1 VSTDGTKIAFT
12 SNRDGNYEIYV
23 MDADG
28 SNPTNITNDDA
39 LDTNPSWSPDGT
51 KIAFT
56 SNRDGNREIY
66 VMNSDGS
73 DQTRLTNDAAW
84 DYHPF
89 WSSDGTQI
97 AFTSDRDGNDEIYV
111 MDADGSNP
119 TRITN
124 DDDRDSDPS
133 WSPDRTQIAF
143 SSHRD
148 GNYEIYVMDVDGS
161 NPTRITSN
169 DARDDAPSWSPDGTK
184 IAFTSERDGNYEIYV
199 MNADGSDPTN
209 ITNDDDQD
217 DGPFWSSDGTKIIF
231 SSQRDGNREIYAVSN
246 FPLPDLAP
254 ADDNYVLMAHGSYSD
269 EAIITFYVGGKLANQ
284 TTIGSVGSIT
294 KLDLT
299 ADGEVI
305 ANNTA
310 LVAAS
315 NNRPRLFAGIAYIG
329 NMPAPDGTEIT
340 AKINDVIIAETT
352 AESKFEDVSTES
364 DSAGV
369 FAGLSTNL
377 TSAWRF
383 SNADQSWSFYNP
395 TDSFD
400 ALNTYLN
407 ASAGEIV
414 YLDLSEDQQWGNIQL
429 EPGSNQV
436 VIP

>member
-1 VSTDGTKIAFT
+1 MDADGANPTNITNHAARDYEPSWSHDGTKIAFT
-12 SNRDGNYEIYV
+12 SRRDGNGEIYV
-23 MDADG
+23 MDSGG
-28 SNPTNITNDDA
+28 SNQTRLTNHASSDDA
-39 LDTNPSWSPDGT
+39 ASWSPDGT
-51 KIAFT
+51 KIAFE
-56 SNRDGNREIY
+56 SDRDGNRNREIY
-66 VMNSDGS
+66 VMN
-73 DQTRLTNDAAW
+73 
-84 DYHPF
+84 
-89 WSSDGTQI
+89 
-97 AFTSDRDGNDEIYV
+97 
-111 MDADGSNP
+111 ADGSNP

-124 DDDRDSDPS
+124 
-133 WSPDRTQIAF
+133 
-143 SSHRD
+143 
-148 GNYEIYVMDVDGS
+148 
-161 NPTRITSN
+161 N
-169 DARDDAPSWSPDGTK
+169 DASDDAASWSPDGTK
-184 IAFTSERDGNYEIYV
+184 IIFSSERDGNY
-199 MNADGSDPTN
+199 
-209 ITNDDDQD
+209 
-217 DGPFWSSDGTKIIF
+217 
-231 SSQRDGNREIYAVSN
+231 EIYAVSN

-284 TTIGSVGSIT
+284 TTIGSLGSLT

-352 AESKFEDVSTES
+352 AESKSEDVSTES

-369 FAGLSTNL
+369 FAGLSSNLNL
-377 TSAWRF
+377 TAAWHYTNPTLTELAYWRF
-383 SNADQSWSFYNP
+383 YDP
-395 TDSFD
+395 TDTFD

-414 YLDLSEDQQWGNIQL
+414 YLDILEDQQWGNIPL
-429 EPGSNQV
+429 RSGFNQV